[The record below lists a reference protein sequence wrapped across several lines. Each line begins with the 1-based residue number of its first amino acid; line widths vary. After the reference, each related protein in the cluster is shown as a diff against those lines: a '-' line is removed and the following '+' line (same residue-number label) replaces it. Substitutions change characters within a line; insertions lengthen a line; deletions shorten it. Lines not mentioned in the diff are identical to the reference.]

1 MKRVN
6 MTIRGQV
13 CSVMR
18 LAMLLCNMQPN
29 TAVAQQARSS
39 KQAPNTQ
46 TLVAESTD
54 RTLPSPRDQRTK
66 TDHWFPQ
73 DIDGVIPQVAPGVAC
88 PLTEVLSQAG
98 KRIEELVGNVDKFTA
113 TEVVEHQSV
122 NRSGQLRRPEIRKFS
137 YLVSIAQTPNGQMNV
152 EEYRNGGVEPRPI
165 P

>member
-1 MKRVN
+1 
-6 MTIRGQV
+6 
-13 CSVMR
+13 
-18 LAMLLCNMQPN
+18 
-29 TAVAQQARSS
+29 
-39 KQAPNTQ
+39 
-46 TLVAESTD
+46 
-54 RTLPSPRDQRTK
+54 
-66 TDHWFPQ
+66 
-73 DIDGVIPQVAPGVAC
+73 VAC